1 MEEILARAAQIFL
14 ALAGAY
20 LVALWFA
27 LAVWTY
33 RDIGSRSQSVV
44 TQVFSTLMVVLFSIP
59 GAMLY
64 MLLRPRETLDQAFQ
78 RSLEEEYL
86 LQDLEELPLCHSCHR
101 YVEDDFVLCPHCQ
114 ATLRDGC
121 KSCRRLIHVKW
132 SVCPYCGEDQ
142 TERAAAIREQ
152 VEPPARRWIGR
163 GGRTFRPI
171 APGTV
176 IREVYPEAEQSV
188 AEIAPSERPSLT
200 DVAGVW
206 PQPRATEEDLV
217 ASGTTL
223 DGDISPQPEEPVRLF
238 DRKRTRQ
245 RRKEKESHGDVAPAE
260 AGESVSNLTEEVAF
274 ATEDGAFFGPPAAN
288 GHEPAERAEVASDSY
303 QVSENGA
310 MPAPSSESDHDEAE
324 IAESQSRSAA
334 KR

>member
-1 MEEILARAAQIFL
+1 MEEILARAVQIFL

-64 MLLRPRETLDQAFQ
+64 LLLRPRETLDQAFQ

-121 KSCRRLIHVKW
+121 KSCGRLIQVKW

-152 VEPPARRWIGR
+152 IEPPARRWIGR
-163 GGRTFRPI
+163 GGRSFRPI

-176 IREVYPEAEQSV
+176 IREVYSDRETVVP
-188 AEIAPSERPSLT
+188 EIAAFDQPSLA
-200 DVAGVW
+200 DVNSAWAKTHSPVDE
-206 PQPRATEEDLV
+206 PAAADAATTADDT
-217 ASGTTL
+217 ASQS
-223 DGDISPQPEEPVRLF
+223 DEPVRLF

-245 RRKEKESHGDVAPAE
+245 RRKEQESHANVASATNTD
-260 AGESVSNLTEEVAF
+260 GSSNGV
-274 ATEDGAFFGPPAAN
+274 
-288 GHEPAERAEVASDSY
+288 GHEPMTTDSDSVLGMYHVNGHTSDADAEAPNHATTENGDGAASDVSDEADVD
-303 QVSENGA
+303 VSE
-310 MPAPSSESDHDEAE
+310 PQPH
-324 IAESQSRSAA
+324 SAS